1 MTSVNSG
8 EHPSQFWVKNMS
20 KGIETEPEKV
30 EAIREWEKPT
40 DALTLKSFF
49 GMLNFVVKFISNLS
63 ARTTSK
69 FMYLII
75 CWG

>member
-40 DALTLKSFF
+40 DALTLNRF
-49 GMLNFVVKFISNLS
+49 LV
-63 ARTTSK
+63 
-69 FMYLII
+69 
-75 CWG
+75 C